1 MNKYEEAKAVV
12 LGALTLYMCHG
23 LLNKKERTK
32 ASSIRL
38 FQCIR
43 QKTAQKPY
51 LEYVKMSNDVWE
63 NVKKRYGDVDVHI
76 VIFQATE
83 NLVFDNLEL
92 MEKFYGKAIGLLA
105 SSFCLKQT
113 KNGIKRE
120 YIKETNMFTDALI
133 KEVEDLTRKF
143 YGSGYVD

>member
-1 MNKYEEAKAVV
+1 
-12 LGALTLYMCHG
+12 MCHG
-23 LLNKKERTK
+23 LLNKEERIK

-43 QKTAQKPY
+43 RKTAQKSY
-51 LEYVKMSNDVWE
+51 LEYVKMSNNVWE

-83 NLVFDNLEL
+83 NLVFDNIEL
-92 MEKFYGKAIGLLA
+92 MERFYGKGIGLLA

-113 KNGIKRE
+113 KSGVKRE
-120 YIKETNMFTDALI
+120 YIKETNIFTDALI
-133 KEVEDLTRKF
+133 EEVEDLTRKF